1 MKNISDMFTN
11 VFLLSPETFY
21 PAFILH
27 SPLST
32 LFPLCPLAILPNILV
47 HDGCRKN
54 KATAALQIK
63 RLAHLFGYK
72 IFCCGNDFFHIR
84 VPE

>member
-11 VFLLSPETFY
+11 VFLLSLETFY

-47 HDGCRKN
+47 QDGCRKN

-72 IFCCGNDFFHIR
+72 IFLLWN
-84 VPE
+84 

>member
-47 HDGCRKN
+47 HDGCRKKQSGSSAPN
-54 KATAALQIK
+54 QTSRSLVWLQNF
-63 RLAHLFGYK
+63 LLW
-72 IFCCGNDFFHIR
+72 D
-84 VPE
+84 

>member
-63 RLAHLFGYK
+63 RLAHLFGYT
-72 IFCCGNDFFHIR
+72 IFCCGTDFFHIR